1 MFRFL
6 ILHAHTT
13 LSPSSST
20 KIILQLLPWISFFFH
35 SQPNGNRFP
44 HLLSPFYLPVNS
56 LNSLKFSFPGHY
68 ANKSALAKYICDLL
82 PAEFNRQFL
91 KYTVPLA
98 YLRLSLQFSFDL
110 STHTSISTWSSSS
123 STYCLVLFKLL
134 SQKFVSPN
142 STQSCE
148 VRSTTLRSQLP
159 SVNDSQMC
167 MASWVFPAS
176 ESNILDT
183 PCQFRCSEK
192 QMSKP

>member
-98 YLRLSLQFSFDL
+98 YLRLSLQVFFRPLHPHINFHMEFFFLHLLFGALQAPVAEVCL
-110 STHTSISTWSSSS
+110 S
-123 STYCLVLFKLL
+123 
-134 SQKFVSPN
+134 
-142 STQSCE
+142 
-148 VRSTTLRSQLP
+148 
-159 SVNDSQMC
+159 
-167 MASWVFPAS
+167 
-176 ESNILDT
+176 
-183 PCQFRCSEK
+183 
-192 QMSKP
+192 